1 MTQTI
6 NYLDIDRR
14 DYLMHYVRAEVDEKL
29 EGRQIINIETLENTI
44 RFWYKQD

>member
-6 NYLDIDRR
+6 NYFDVDKAE
-14 DYLMHYVRAEVDEKL
+14 YLMRYMKEEADEKL

>member
-6 NYLDIDRR
+6 NYLDIDRKEYSTEYR
-14 DYLMHYVRAEVDEKL
+14 KEEVDTFL
-29 EGRQIINIETLENTI
+29 ENKQIINIETLEGII